1 MEIVGAVTGFL
12 DQSSHHVNVNTAR
25 LWSFGKLRIKK
36 NTQKKE
42 RINSFGFYAL
52 NGNSV
57 YSSKEASKKEDVAEF
72 LYEIRRKNMG
82 KRIVVILDNF
92 ASYRS
97 RLARETANKFGIEFV
112 FLLPYSPDLNPIE
125 FIWESIKR
133 EISSMFLMCKE
144 ELREIVEMFFYKFSS
159 SLSFA
164 KGWIKKFL
172 ISLLERTAG

>member
-1 MEIVGAVTGFL
+1 M
-12 DQSSHHVNVNTAR
+12 
-25 LWSFGKLRIKK
+25 
-36 NTQKKE
+36 
-42 RINSFGFYAL
+42 

-57 YSSKEASKKEDVAEF
+57 YSTKESSKKEDVAEF

-92 ASYRS
+92 ASHRS
-97 RLARETANKFGIEFV
+97 RLARETANKLGIILV
-112 FLLPYSPDLNPIE
+112 FLPPYSPDLNPIE
-125 FIWESIKR
+125 FIWKSIKR
-133 EISSMFLMCKE
+133 AISSLVLMCKE

-172 ISLLERTAG
+172 ISLSERTAG